1 MKKFHKKVEE
11 LDNNLEKW
19 VYLFGNMKRLENRP
33 KELQDRVFESFFRAA
48 EIAKLP
54 TKELQIYRNSI
65 MNENDWKN
73 AINHAAELAEE
84 KGREEERMKNAK
96 GFLSQG
102 VPAETIAK
110 VTGMSLEQVLALK

>member
-1 MKKFHKKVEE
+1 
-11 LDNNLEKW
+11 
-19 VYLFGNMKRLENRP
+19 
-33 KELQDRVFESFFRAA
+33 
-48 EIAKLP
+48 
-54 TKELQIYRNSI
+54 